1 MPTQLSGVLT
11 ALATPFDA
19 DGRID
24 EPGLRALVE
33 RSIAGGVDG
42 VVACGST
49 GEFAALSS
57 DERRL
62 VVQTVVEQTA
72 GRVPVVAQTGATST
86 TEAIENSLHA
96 QECGADVLMLIA
108 PYYEPLSMS
117 ETTGYFRAVAEQVE
131 RPVMLYNYPPATGV
145 NLDAG
150 TVGKLAREVENIRY
164 IKDSSGNMEQ
174 ATRLIHLHS
183 EHITTI
189 IGSDA
194 LILAALT
201 EGAAA
206 VMAGTANLVPR
217 EIVAVQR
224 AVAAGDFASARAEW
238 NRIYPLIDAIL
249 SAAFVPAV
257 KAALKVLGLPVGTA
271 RRPTADLGP
280 ASLTR
285 IEELVGELHLQ
296 KANA

>member
-1 MPTQLSGVLT
+1 MSSQLSGVLT
-11 ALATPFDA
+11 ALATPFTA
-19 DGRID
+19 DGGVD
-24 EPGLRALVE
+24 TAALRALVD
-33 RSIAGGVDG
+33 RSVAGGVNG

-49 GEFAALSS
+49 GEFAALRL

-62 VVQTVVEQTA
+62 VVETVVEQTA

-86 TEAIENSLHA
+86 EEAIENSLHA
-96 QECGADVLMLIA
+96 QNCGADVLMLIA
-108 PYYEPLSMS
+108 PYYEPLSMP
-117 ETTGYFRAVAEQVE
+117 ETIEYFRAVAGAVE
-131 RPVMLYNYPPATGV
+131 RPVMLYNYPAATGV

-150 TVGKLAREVENIRY
+150 TVGLLAREVENIRY

-174 ATRLIHLHS
+174 ATQLIHCYG

-189 IGSDA
+189 IGSDS

-217 EIVAVQR
+217 EIVAIQW
-224 AVAAGDFASARAEW
+224 AVAAGDFATAQAEW

-249 SAAFVPAV
+249 TAPFVPAV
-257 KAALKVLGLPVGTA
+257 KAALKDLGLPVGMA
-271 RRPTADLGP
+271 RRPTGDLAP
-280 ASLTR
+280 DSLER
-285 IEELVGELHLQ
+285 IEELVSELQLRE
-296 KANA
+296 AYS